1 MSERDDVELQDDR
14 RRSTDRWHVGR
25 EIPLAMLVM
34 VILQTAGG
42 IWWLAQLSAK
52 IDSAIAT
59 ISEFR
64 AERYTREDARRD
76 RELLITLIDGLR
88 AKDLELERRLLAH
101 EERDARELWGNG
113 RK

>member
-1 MSERDDVELQDDR
+1 MVENDDGNELQHDR
-14 RRSTDRWHVGR
+14 RARDRWHVGR

-88 AKDLELERRLLAH
+88 AKDSELERRILAH
-101 EERDARELWGNG
+101 EERDARELWK